1 MLFDHCHWSIQS
13 HWMGLVS
20 SLLAVPFTGQFGTGH
35 NVYAAILELIIGPLQ
50 DFQDQEVQLGLKTVL
65 ALTNQLLGA
74 ALHQLAFYI
83 ITLLDLPMSL
93 PPCSKTMWALECLRQ
108 CTLGELATENL
119 GMCGG
124 GAGAQLLTVGFNA
137 SPSSAWMYSLLNM
150 FSWHQAGTG
159 QSHEIQTI
167 FHHLSSISQMPL
179 HPYFVFDGL
188 DCPQL
193 KRGKDIVHPC
203 YPPLLVQCFQEL
215 LMAFGFSWHTPP
227 GEAETELACLQ
238 SCTLVD
244 VMVTLYNNVLLFGVT
259 CIIHSGIP
267 PSGKYEG
274 MQLYS
279 SDTLQNCTGL
289 KWGDLLLVMLMS
301 SVDSEVASGAAQT
314 LPIDWWCDNI
324 CEVLQMDPQHLLG
337 HRHHEL
343 ACIIVEE
350 CIEFPDPAILAMY
363 LLPLTSWSEGCH
375 PPIAIVRSCQPDLAS
390 LAEFCSQHLGW
401 SPDTIWSRLM
411 GAHASTAMHALLQ
424 LPGNVDSEWLQHNLW
439 VLSHS
444 DKSYKLSVPSLPLE
458 TPVDTDPLP
467 AYEIEMPAVM
477 LEYSRPNLVES
488 TVSLPHE
495 TGVIDLVGGADAPH
509 LKAGVIGLMD
519 DD

>member
-1 MLFDHCHWSIQS
+1 MLFDHCHWSIQF

-20 SLLAVPFTGQFGTGH
+20 SLLVIPFTGQFGTGH
-35 NVYAAILELIIGPLQ
+35 NIYAAILELIIGPLQ

-83 ITLLDLPMSL
+83 ITLLNLPMSL
-93 PPCSKTMWALECLRQ
+93 PPCSKTMWELELWLLLAPAVRQ
-108 CTLGELATENL
+108 CTLGKLATENF
-119 GMCGG
+119 GTCGG

-137 SPSSAWMYSLLNM
+137 SAWMYSLLNM

-159 QSHEIQTI
+159 WSHEIQMI
-167 FHHLSSISQMPL
+167 FHHLASISQMPL
-179 HPYFVFDGL
+179 QPYFVFDGL

-193 KRGKDIVHPC
+193 KRGKDIMHPC
-203 YPPLLVQCFQEL
+203 YPPLLVQQLSRAIDGIWFQ
-215 LMAFGFSWHTPP
+215 
-227 GEAETELACLQ
+227 LAHGSGGGRDRTLPA
-238 SCTLVD
+238 SSHAALVD
-244 VMVTLYNNVLLFGVT
+244 VMVTLYNNALLFGADLH
-259 CIIHSGIP
+259 HS
-267 PSGKYEG
+267 
-274 MQLYS
+274 Q
-279 SDTLQNCTGL
+279 QNCTGL

-314 LPIDWWCDNI
+314 LPIDCSWSLQSSSPGGANNI

-350 CIEFPDPAILAMY
+350 CIEFPDPTDLSNRVAIPP
-363 LLPLTSWSEGCH
+363 LPLVLFTVPWLVTRYHLVQIDGMLMLAQPCMH
-375 PPIAIVRSCQPDLAS
+375 FCSCQGML
-390 LAEFCSQHLGW
+390 
-401 SPDTIWSRLM
+401 I
-411 GAHASTAMHALLQ
+411 
-424 LPGNVDSEWLQHNLW
+424 
-439 VLSHS
+439 
-444 DKSYKLSVPSLPLE
+444 LSVPSLPLE
-458 TPVDTDPLP
+458 TPVDTDPSP

-488 TVSLPHE
+488 TVNLPHE

-509 LKAGVIGLMD
+509 LKAGVTGLMD
-519 DD
+519 EDYSFA